1 MDRGGDLSL
10 VILSPLTF
18 HAAGLSQLRWK
29 QPQEGAVLVLTTCPP
44 PPPPPVVDNFTY
56 KQKQGEK
63 SVEPHM
69 HDVRLG

>member
-44 PPPPPVVDNFTY
+44 PPPRCGQFHLQTKAGREV
-56 KQKQGEK
+56 GGA
-63 SVEPHM
+63 PHA
-69 HDVRLG
+69 